1 MENLTEQQIAAYR
14 EAFCYYDRDHDGKI
28 STSDLG
34 LVMRSLGK
42 CVTKRQLREA
52 SKNFESGF
60 VDFAEFL
67 VLMQTIPNIVD
78 TSEQIIEC
86 FEAFDRKKTGFIALD
101 KLKEILMTLGEE
113 LSEEEVDNMIKKYC
127 TVEDDEKIEYA
138 PLAEKLVAAIAV
150 Q

>member
-1 MENLTEQQIAAYR
+1 MENLTEQQIANYR

-28 STSDLG
+28 PTSDLG
-34 LVMRSLGK
+34 TVMRSLGK

-52 SKNFESGF
+52 SKNFDSGF
-60 VDFAEFL
+60 VDFAEFM

-86 FEAFDRKKTGFIALD
+86 FEAFDRKKTGFISLD

-113 LSEEEVDNMIKKYC
+113 LSEDEVDNMIEKYC
-127 TVEDDEKIEYA
+127 TVDDEEKIPYA

-150 Q
+150 